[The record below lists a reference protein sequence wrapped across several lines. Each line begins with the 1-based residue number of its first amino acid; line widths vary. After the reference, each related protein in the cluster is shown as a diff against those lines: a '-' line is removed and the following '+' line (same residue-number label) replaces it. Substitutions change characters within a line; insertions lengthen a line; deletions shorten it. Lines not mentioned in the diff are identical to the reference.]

1 MEPTAAAISAATGG
15 AAGLL
20 GSERHGA
27 RQGVLVTIT
36 ALVAAGVVILAFV
49 AGANSRD
56 NHSAEKAPSAGA
68 APQPGRPAAATPGT
82 DPERAAEEWL
92 RAYRTVIYT
101 DPTPTAWTDR
111 VRPAITGDMA
121 QQIRG
126 LSDASGGAEWVDF
139 VAQRCQSSARDI
151 GAIVP
156 AEAPRSP
163 TSAFVQVSADVVTT
177 CAGNTPDQVEPVAAT
192 VEVQRGRD
200 GLWRVAK
207 RLF

>member
-1 MEPTAAAISAATGG
+1 M
-15 AAGLL
+15 L
-20 GSERHGA
+20 GSERQRV
-27 RQGVLVTIT
+27 RQG
-36 ALVAAGVVILAFV
+36 ALVAGATLAAAGVVMLAFV
-49 AGANSRD
+49 AGAHSRD
-56 NHSAEKAPSAGA
+56 NRGAEKAPTASA
-68 APQPGRPAAATPGT
+68 APQPSTLAPATPGT
-82 DPERAAEEWL
+82 DPERAAQEWL

-126 LSDASGGAEWVDF
+126 LGDAGGGAEWADF
-139 VAQRCQSSARDI
+139 VAQRCQSSTRDVA
-151 GAIVP
+151 AIVP
-156 AEAPRSP
+156 AEAPRNP

-177 CAGNTPDQVEPVAAT
+177 CAGNTPDRVEQVAAT
-192 VEVQRGRD
+192 VEVQRGGD